1 MSHAALKKPTG
12 VYLIA
17 ILFLLAPL
25 GNILISFAGSGV
37 SNWYDFGVMI
47 PFLESIP
54 ISEWVWLGLLFL
66 TGILLFRPHK
76 LSWSIAILTLL
87 LILGLNAYRLYH
99 VDLNSIDPTFLKVF
113 SLLAI
118 ICTLSVLVIS
128 FYFRFPY
135 LDRRAN
141 WLTNIKRMDIR
152 TLVMINNL
160 KSTTESLS
168 ISGCRLSFDQHREFK
183 IDEIVRLK
191 FSEVSDIE
199 IEAKVIENLQFGV
212 RVEFTNL
219 SGDMKNKLEAW
230 LKSRS

>member
-1 MSHAALKKPTG
+1 MGTTALKKPTG

-17 ILFLLAPL
+17 ILFLLAPI

-37 SNWYDFGVMI
+37 NNWYDLGVLI
-47 PFLESIP
+47 PFVQSIP
-54 ISEWVWLGLLFL
+54 AFEWVWLGLLFL
-66 TGILLFRPHK
+66 TGVLLFRPHK
-76 LSWSIAILTLL
+76 LSWSIAIITLL
-87 LILGLNAYRLYH
+87 LILSINAYRLYH

-141 WLTNIKRMDIR
+141 WLTTAKRFDIR
-152 TLVMINNL
+152 TGVLINNF
-160 KSTTESLS
+160 KSSTESLS
-168 ISGCRLSFDQHREFK
+168 QTGCRLSFDQHRDFK
-183 IDEIVRLK
+183 NDEIVKLK
-191 FSEVSDIE
+191 FAE
-199 IEAKVIENLQFGV
+199 IPDVEIQAKVIESLEFGV

-219 SGDMKNKLEAW
+219 SGEVKNKFEAW
-230 LKSRS
+230 LRSGS